1 MGWLPIMEQGKPV
14 ACQREW
20 PLFYMNDFSRLG
32 LVVNR
37 LNEALVVLR
46 GEGFTVTEETAG
58 VEIVDHDHLAR
69 VLRVLGAHGHSCE
82 MSDLI
87 SCVYQG

>member
-1 MGWLPIMEQGKPV
+1 MGRLPIMEQGKPV

-37 LNEALVVLR
+37 LAEALVVLR
-46 GEGFTVTEETAG
+46 AEGFAVTEEAAG
-58 VEIVDHDHLAR
+58 VEIVDHHHLAR
-69 VLRVLGAHGHSCE
+69 VLRVLGAQGHSCE

>member
-1 MGWLPIMEQGKPV
+1 MGWLPLMEQGKPV

-37 LNEALVVLR
+37 LAEALAVLR
-46 GEGFTVTEETAG
+46 AEGFTVTEEAAG
-58 VEIVDHDHLAR
+58 VEIVDHDHLTR
-69 VLRVLGAHGHSCE
+69 VLRVLEAHGYSCE

-87 SCVYQG
+87 GCVYQG